1 MKFLEVDSL
10 DLINTDFRWE
20 TSECILTGRVEAY
33 SCKYIEKN
41 KEKGKKKK
49 VDTNSFFFKA
59 SQQELTRS
67 CTRL

>member
-33 SCKYIEKN
+33 SC
-41 KEKGKKKK
+41 
-49 VDTNSFFFKA
+49 TFLSLFP
-59 SQQELTRS
+59 QQ
-67 CTRL
+67 

>member
-33 SCKYIEKN
+33 SCKEPPNPILYMIRYN
-41 KEKGKKKK
+41 G
-49 VDTNSFFFKA
+49 N
-59 SQQELTRS
+59 
-67 CTRL
+67 

>member
-33 SCKYIEKN
+33 SCKITNIYNSIT
-41 KEKGKKKK
+41 KK
-49 VDTNSFFFKA
+49 VCVYSLLLFFFV
-59 SQQELTRS
+59 
-67 CTRL
+67 

>member
-33 SCKYIEKN
+33 SCKP
-41 KEKGKKKK
+41 KEK
-49 VDTNSFFFKA
+49 
-59 SQQELTRS
+59 
-67 CTRL
+67 RLNKG